1 MLLVVGTA
9 ADISVNFDVWPGP
22 VGNMFLLLT
31 QTDFHSGENS
41 NRKQNTGNRRT
52 LEKTITTRMRM
63 KCGRYKFSWLVIHL
77 LATEFLNC
85 ETGKRVP
92 KVGAIKF
99 H

>member
-1 MLLVVGTA
+1 
-9 ADISVNFDVWPGP
+9 
-22 VGNMFLLLT
+22 
-31 QTDFHSGENS
+31 
-41 NRKQNTGNRRT
+41 
-52 LEKTITTRMRM
+52 MRM